1 MRYVQKCFCFPYQ
14 IQLVFLKISPPATNF
29 ILLMSGNHQD
39 SNFIM
44 KRAKIKSLMLRNT
57 LLVKT
62 QTTQSTSR
70 SKDDIPSVEHT
81 CRTPRLLH
89 TENKAWTP
97 CPDPAEWTDFFYKLN
112 YITIKNTGE
121 CVHTRLCTHRRDKM
135 QSLHYICGSFS
146 SENRKK
152 RSGWESSSFPS

>member
-14 IQLVFLKISPPATNF
+14 IQLVFLKISSPATNF

-39 SNFIM
+39 SNFIK
-44 KRAKIKSLMLRNT
+44 KRAKIKSLMLRNM

-89 TENKAWTP
+89 TENKAWKP
-97 CPDPAEWTDFFYKLN
+97 CPDPAEGADFFYKLN

-121 CVHTRLCTHRRDKM
+121 WVRPHSAVHTQERQNAVTA
-135 QSLHYICGSFS
+135 LHLGFIQFW
-146 SENRKK
+146 K
-152 RSGWESSSFPS
+152 P